1 MREVVINRNLKLR
14 EDGRLF
20 NIKTGE
26 EFIPKSMNRK
36 GYRTVRCKAY
46 SNNMPGIHL
55 LVMKFFGPPKPG
67 PEYQVD
73 HKDRN
78 KLNNDINNLRW
89 VTPTENCHNKTNNRP
104 IGHRKCDFEDIKE
117 YNRDRSKGISRAA
130 YMREYRKRKRLRGI
144 SN

>member
-1 MREVVINRNLKLR
+1 MREVNINRNLKLR

-26 EFIPKSMNRK
+26 EFIPKSMNSK
-36 GYRTVRCKAY
+36 GYRVVRCKAY
-46 SNNMPGIHL
+46 NNHMPAIHL
-55 LVMKFFGPPKPG
+55 LVMKFFGEPKPG
-67 PEYQVD
+67 PEYQID

-89 VTPTENCHNKTNNRP
+89 VTPSENCLNKTNNCP
-104 IGHRKCDFEDIKE
+104 IGHRKCDFEDDKE
-117 YNRDRSKGISRAA
+117 YNNDRSRRYK
-130 YMREYRKRKRLRGI
+130 EKRLRGT